1 MRIYIVFLFYFSGA
15 FLLFGQNPSEFNL
28 KQAID
33 YAIERNNQLDIDK
46 LEIEDA
52 DAQILEYWS
61 TGIPKL
67 DGSVQYQHF
76 VDIPVSLVPAE
87 FFGGMPGEFS
97 EVQFGTNNRLEGA
110 LELSALL
117 FDGGFFVGLKAQ
129 RLFKELRKRE
139 LVQSET
145 EVRFNVTKAFLNVL
159 VAIENNEILNNNIEN
174 LEANLKEAEE
184 NFEAGFIEKLDVD
197 RIRLSLSTL
206 ESERQSVEGNALI
219 AKNLLKFQMGYP
231 IDEEIQLE
239 GNLNEIFSSALVEE
253 VEVDESVNV
262 EERIEY
268 QIANKGL
275 ELSQVDINRL
285 RAGYLPTLTGFASAS
300 RSLQRNDL
308 FDDSEA
314 GWLPATIVGVNMSF
328 SLFDGFNRRA
338 KIQRAKITQERTLKE
353 ITQLE
358 RSIKME
364 VRNARISYNNAQN
377 QSINAK
383 QNLDLAEEIY
393 RTSQIKFD
401 EGVGSSV
408 ELRQAESDY
417 YSAQSNHINAM
428 YDLLNAYT
436 ELQKALGKL

>member
-1 MRIYIVFLFYFSGA
+1 MRYGNLILCFWVAILSLEA
-15 FLLFGQNPSEFNL
+15 QNPTNFTLEE
-28 KQAID
+28 AVEYGID
-33 YAIERNNQLDIDK
+33 RNNQLDIDK

-61 TGIPKL
+61 RGIPKL
-67 DGSVQYQHF
+67 NGSVQYQHF
-76 VDIPVSLVPAE
+76 VDIPVSLVPAQ
-87 FFGGMPGEFS
+87 FFGGMPGEFA

-129 RLFKELRKRE
+129 RLYKELRKRE

-145 EVRFNVTKAFLNVL
+145 EVRYNVTKAFLNVL
-159 VAIENNEILNNNIEN
+159 VAQENVGILEQNIEN
-174 LEANLKEAEE
+174 LEANLSDAEA

-206 ESERQSVEGNALI
+206 QARRQSVEGNALI
-219 AKNLLKFQMGYP
+219 AANLLKFQMGYP
-231 IDEEIQLE
+231 IEEDIEVE
-239 GNLNEIFSSALVEE
+239 GDLKNIFSSALVEE
-253 VEVDESVNV
+253 VNV
-262 EERIEY
+262 EEPVNYDERMEY
-268 QIANKGL
+268 QVANKGL

-328 SLFDGFNRRA
+328 SLFDGFDRRA
-338 KIQRAKITQERTLKE
+338 KIQRAKITQEKTIKE
-353 ITQLE
+353 INQLE
-358 RSIKME
+358 RSIEME
-364 VRNARISYNNAQN
+364 VRNARINYNNAQT
-377 QSINAK
+377 QSVNA
-383 QNLDLAEEIY
+383 QMNLDLAEEIY
-393 RTSQIKFD
+393 KTTQIKFD

-408 ELRQAESDY
+408 ELRQAESDFY
-417 YSAQSNHINAM
+417 TAQSNHINAV
-428 YDLLNAYT
+428 YDLLDAYT
-436 ELQKALGKL
+436 ELQKALGKI

>member
-15 FLLFGQNPSEFNL
+15 FLLFGQNPSEFKL
-28 KQAID
+28 GQAID
-33 YAIERNNQLDIDK
+33 YAIERNSQLDIDK
-46 LEIEDA
+46 LDIEDA

-67 DGSVQYQHF
+67 NGSIDYQHF

-87 FFGGMPGEFS
+87 FFGGMPGEFA

-129 RLFKELRKRE
+129 RLYKELRKRE

-145 EVRFNVTKAFLNVL
+145 EVRYNVTKAFLNVL
-159 VAIENNEILNNNIEN
+159 VATENTRILDNNIEN
-174 LEANLKEAEE
+174 LQANLKEAKA
-184 NFEAGFIEKLDVD
+184 NLEAGFIEKLDVD

-206 ESERQSVEGNALI
+206 ESQRQSVEGNALV

-231 IDEEIQLE
+231 IDKEIQVE
-239 GNLNEIFSSALVEE
+239 GDLNEIFSSALVDE
-253 VEVDESVNV
+253 VEVDKPIDV
-262 EERIEY
+262 EERIEF

-338 KIQRAKITQERTLKE
+338 KIQRAKITQERTRKE
-353 ITQLE
+353 ISQLE
-358 RSIKME
+358 RSITLE
-364 VRNARISYNNAQN
+364 VRNARIKYNNAQN
-377 QSINAK
+377 QSVNAK
-383 QNLDLAEEIY
+383 QNLDLAEEIF
-393 RTSQIKFD
+393 RTSKIKFD

-428 YDLLNAYT
+428 YDLLDAYT